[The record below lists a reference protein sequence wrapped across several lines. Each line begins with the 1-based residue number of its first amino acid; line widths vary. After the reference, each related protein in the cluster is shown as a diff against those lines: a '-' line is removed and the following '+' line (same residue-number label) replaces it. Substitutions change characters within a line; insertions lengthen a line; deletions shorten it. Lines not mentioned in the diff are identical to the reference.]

1 MNNPTRS
8 SPQLGESVVDE
19 VRAIREAID
28 EEVGHDVARLAEY
41 ARQAS
46 DAVRRELGMKIA
58 TLPLLPRTDREL
70 RTAQ

>member
-1 MNNPTRS
+1 MINPTRS

-46 DAVRRELGMKIA
+46 EAVRRELGMKIA
-58 TLPLLPRTDREL
+58 TLPLLPRVDREL